1 MIKFTKKVILQ
12 ALDST
17 PTPTVIVAARK
28 TGLPVF
34 YVNPAVEILIGR
46 NAAELIGMPFADI
59 LAQGCLP
66 GTSHE
71 RDAEPDQH
79 ESRANRHKWH
89 TRDGISVPL
98 DVRVSP
104 LQDRLGQPE
113 FWMLCVVGDA
123 VSSFETH
130 AQDTAELRSELV
142 NARRQIKSL
151 QRTDPVSGLAN
162 RGTFD
167 EVLERDWS
175 IARREQRRI
184 GVIVFSVDCLTEYRE
199 IYGRHAT
206 DSLLRKVGHAIGGTL
221 RRAGDFGA
229 RIANNRFAVLISDAD
244 EEQAKACANRVAK
257 KVRDLAIHH
266 PRSTVERFVTVSYGV
281 ASEVPAW
288 TKNSI
293 LLLEEAERQHE
304 IGVQAAK
311 EQQAATASLSDA
323 EEVVT

>member
-1 MIKFTKKVILQ
+1 MIKFTKKIILQ
-12 ALDST
+12 ALDKT
-17 PTPTVIVAARK
+17 PTPTVIVGARK
-28 TGLPVF
+28 AGLPVV

-46 NAAELIGMPFADI
+46 DAAELIGMSFTDI
-59 LAQGCLP
+59 MAQGCLP
-66 GTSHE
+66 GTTHE
-71 RDAEPDQH
+71 RDADPEQH
-79 ESRANRHKWH
+79 ECRSNRHKWH
-89 TRDGISVPL
+89 TRDGVSVPL
-98 DVRVSP
+98 DVSVSP

-113 FWMLCVVGDA
+113 FWMLSVVGDA
-123 VSSFETH
+123 VSSFRPQAH
-130 AQDTAELRSELV
+130 DTAELRSELV
-142 NARRQIKSL
+142 MARRQIKSL

-184 GVIVFSVDCLTEYRE
+184 GVIVFSVDCLAEYRE
-199 IYGRHAT
+199 IYGRQAT
-206 DSLLRKVGHAIGGTL
+206 NSLLRKVGHAIGGTL

-229 RIANNRFAVLISDAD
+229 RIANDRFAVLISDSD
-244 EEQAKACANRVAK
+244 EEQAKACANRVTA

-266 PRSTVERFVTVSYGV
+266 PRSTVAKFATVSYGV

-288 TKNSI
+288 TKKSVM
-293 LLLEEAERQHE
+293 LLEEAERQHE

-311 EQQAATASLSDA
+311 EQQAATESLSDD